1 MRKSQVVT
9 LTDGGKQKNF
19 KITQMSATKAE
30 RTILK
35 LIFLLGGEES
45 IKELDDLSDFKNI
58 IKALADQ
65 PYDKVQEILD
75 ALLECVASVKDG
87 GIEFPLNATNV
98 DDEINDVKTLFML
111 RVEAFKLNN
120 FFQQSEQ
127 NPLSESQKFVTIPRK
142 K

>member
-30 RTILK
+30 KTILK
-35 LIFLLGGEES
+35 LILLLGGEDS
-45 IKELDDLSDFKNI
+45 IKNLDDLTDFKNI

-75 ALLECVASVKDG
+75 ALLSCVSSIKDG

-98 DDEINDVKTLFML
+98 DDEIDDVKTLFML

>member
-30 RTILK
+30 NTILK
-35 LIFLLGGEES
+35 LILLLGGEDS
-45 IKELDDLSDFKNI
+45 IKNLDDLTDFKNI

-75 ALLECVASVKDG
+75 ALLSCVSSIKDG

-98 DDEINDVKTLFML
+98 DDEIDDVKTLFML

>member
-1 MRKSQVVT
+1 MRKNQVVT

-30 RTILK
+30 KTILK
-35 LIFLLGGEES
+35 LILLLGGEDS
-45 IKELDDLSDFKNI
+45 IKNLDDLTDFKNI

-75 ALLECVASVKDG
+75 ALLSCVSSIKDG

-98 DDEINDVKTLFML
+98 DDEIDDVKTLFML